1 MPSRARHARPWLV
14 RALIAL
20 ALVAAAPALA
30 GEPCFDPAVR
40 RSGPLQPSLALLGDG
55 REQSDAGQRGE
66 LVWARRR
73 GRVARPIEKLRAFL
87 ADPRHFKDEQV
98 DEMTLRPL
106 APGPNLSRVTVH
118 SLVRPFP
125 LVTVEWTDEWT
136 VTLLQGTEAR
146 PEKLL
151 VSYQK
156 VAGTSYIEHW
166 CGDLVLTRVDENTT
180 DVAQYEEAKIT
191 GRTHE
196 EMKQGLAGF
205 LDTLRALP

>member
-1 MPSRARHARPWLV
+1 M
-14 RALIAL
+14 RALLAL
-20 ALVAAAPALA
+20 ALVAAVPAMA
-30 GEPCFDPAVR
+30 GEPCFDPDDR
-40 RSGPLQPSLALLGDG
+40 RSGPLQPSLALPGDAS
-55 REQSDAGQRGE
+55 EPSDGGQRGG

-73 GRVARPIEKLRAFL
+73 GRVERPIEKLRAFL
-87 ADPRHFKDEQV
+87 EDPRHFKDDKV
-98 DEMTLRPL
+98 DEMTLRQL
-106 APGPNLSRVTVH
+106 APGPNLSHVAVH

-136 VTLLQGTEAR
+136 VSLLAGTEMR

-156 VAGTSYIEHW
+156 VAGTSYIAHW
-166 CGDLVLTRVDENTT
+166 CGDLVLTRVDEDTT

-191 GRTHE
+191 GRSHE

-205 LDTLRALP
+205 LETLRALP